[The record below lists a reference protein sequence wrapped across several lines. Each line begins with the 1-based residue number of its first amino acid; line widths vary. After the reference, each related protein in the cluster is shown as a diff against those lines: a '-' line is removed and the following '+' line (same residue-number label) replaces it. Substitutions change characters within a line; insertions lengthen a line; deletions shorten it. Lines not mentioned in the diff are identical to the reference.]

1 MKNNGALV
9 NFCVCLQIIIK
20 QKPLIAVE
28 GSFFCV
34 AGSFK
39 VFVKIKNK
47 MKG

>member
-28 GSFFCV
+28 GSFFLRSREFYGFC
-34 AGSFK
+34 
-39 VFVKIKNK
+39 
-47 MKG
+47 